1 MRLGKNAKIELL
13 KQVPLFSDLDRK
25 ELEHVANA
33 MKQRTFHAGQEI
45 AVEGESAVGTLFV
58 KQSCELTDAP
68 RALKIIVRANYFRKT
83 GQSGVNPQLP
93 TQLTQGQFESSARL
107 EIGVSPQ

>member
-1 MRLGKNAKIELL
+1 MASDAAELL

-45 AVEGESAVGTLFV
+45 AVEGESAVGFFV
-58 KQSCELTDAP
+58 IEDGQAKVTVRGEQRRMLGRQGRRPGPGSCFPYRTSIRAP
-68 RALKIIVRANYFRKT
+68 HPQPAPGAHQLRRARA
-83 GQSGVNPQLP
+83 
-93 TQLTQGQFESSARL
+93 
-107 EIGVSPQ
+107 